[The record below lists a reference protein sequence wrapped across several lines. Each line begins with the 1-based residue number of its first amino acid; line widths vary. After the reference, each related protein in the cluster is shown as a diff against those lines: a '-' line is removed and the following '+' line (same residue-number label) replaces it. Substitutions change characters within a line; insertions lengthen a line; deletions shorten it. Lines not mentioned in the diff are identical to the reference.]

1 MDKKTVNHAAPKTAK
16 RKVTRSKSKVI
27 KPKRKIREITS
38 YRVVKYA

>member
-1 MDKKTVNHAAPKTAK
+1 MTKRTVKRVAPKTAK